1 MTTSAIVLWPGGRTQ
16 PLHPHLRRDSQ
27 RWDVDLYVEGA
38 RPYPLGRQ
46 ATVHAGLAVGP
57 VNNPARQIWM
67 SLTGGSH
74 PPVLRGPVAFTGPA
88 DRDGNL
94 APLPAESASVVQR
107 VAELMN
113 GLIYTAPFT
122 ASAAQAIGERTYQCD
137 AHAIRHNKGTGRS
150 AFVVLDGIDATPDV
164 HHFVWRHAPR
174 IAQGAAET
182 GNPYQAL
189 VAARIAA
196 NADPQTR
203 AATATA
209 VVAVLDPR
217 HSCVHIAWCGDARAY
232 RVSRF
237 GAAIPLTTDHVRA
250 AQLHRHGLP
259 AGGRALRGLPASSV
273 AAGPIAQRFVEH
285 RHMSRLLLC
294 TDGVYAPLQ
303 RWDRLGPILDG
314 AEDAKGAAAQCV
326 REAVAATGPDP
337 GNGTALVV
345 DLHH

>member
-16 PLHPHLRRDSQ
+16 PLHTHPRRDSR
-27 RWDVDLYVEGA
+27 RWGIDLYVEHA

-46 ATVHAGLAVGP
+46 ATAHAGLAAGS

-67 SLTGGSH
+67 SLTGGSL

-107 VAELMN
+107 VADLMH
-113 GLIYTAPFT
+113 GLVYTAPFT
-122 ASAAQAIGERTYQCD
+122 ASAAQTRGERTYQCD
-137 AHAIRHNKGTGRS
+137 AHAIRHDREAGRS
-150 AFVVLDGIDATPDV
+150 AFVVLDGIGATPDV
-164 HHFVWRHAPR
+164 HHFVWRYAPR

-189 VAARIAA
+189 LAARIAA

-203 AATATA
+203 GATATA

-217 HSCVHIAWCGDARAY
+217 HSYVHIAWCGDARAY

-237 GAAIPLTTDHVRA
+237 GAAIPLTADHVRA
-250 AQLHRHGLP
+250 VQLHRHGLP
-259 AGGRALRGLPASSV
+259 VGGRGLRGWPASSIV
-273 AAGPIAQRFVEH
+273 AGTISQRFLES
-285 RHMSRLLLC
+285 RRAPRLLLC
-294 TDGVYAPLQ
+294 TDGVYGPLE
-303 RWDRLGPILDG
+303 RSHRLGPILDS
-314 AEDAKGAAAQCV
+314 AEGAKGAAAQCV
-326 REAVAATGPDP
+326 REAVAAAGADP